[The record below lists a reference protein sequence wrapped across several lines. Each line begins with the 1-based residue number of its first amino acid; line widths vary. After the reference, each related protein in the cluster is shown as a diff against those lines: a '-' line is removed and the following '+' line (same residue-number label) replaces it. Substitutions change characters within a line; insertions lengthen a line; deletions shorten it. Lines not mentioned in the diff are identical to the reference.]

1 MRNGSI
7 STGSAPFRNKICI
20 QEILMAHL
28 VVGDVMNVLREIGI
42 DSPQRLGIESIAASS
57 LNFVVLDSAQ
67 LVILGVKV
75 SL

>member
-1 MRNGSI
+1 
-7 STGSAPFRNKICI
+7 
-20 QEILMAHL
+20 MAHL

-42 DSPQRLGIESIAASS
+42 DSPQRLGIQSIDASS